1 MLHELSIA
9 HLGVIREAR
18 VELASGLT
26 VVTGE
31 TGAGK
36 TMILTGV
43 NLVLGG
49 KASPDTVRSGATE
62 ASAEAVLDLPEGS
75 RAREL
80 AEEAGAVIDEDGTVT
95 VVRVVGATA
104 RSRSILGGRTVP
116 QALLGEVGGELVT
129 VHGQSD
135 QVRLRT
141 PARQRE
147 TLDAYAGPDHLAHL
161 GVYRAEWS
169 AWRAAA
175 DRLRELLESE
185 ATERARI
192 ESLRIDLAAL
202 ATLDLTVGE
211 RAALEAEAEVLSNSE
226 SLRTDAR
233 TAYAALAGDADDVA
247 SAAAALEVA
256 RKALADGGRHDPVLA
271 GLAVRV
277 ADYAYGAA
285 DAAQELSA
293 YLERLDADPA
303 RLNAVHE
310 RLAAIGALERRFARS
325 ADDLVV
331 LRARLEDEL
340 GQGEGFEDVVAHART
355 VEEDARAALS
365 TAAAL
370 VTDGRTAAAGKL
382 AQQVAR
388 ELATLAMP
396 DAKVEIRVTPKEW
409 GPHGADDIAFML
421 AAHPGAP
428 ARPLADA
435 ASGGELS
442 RIMLAVEVALA
453 GTDGV
458 SRTFVFDEVDAGV
471 GGKAAQAVGQRLA
484 VLARSHQVIVV
495 THLAQVAAC
504 ATSHVVVTK
513 TSDGIVTVSQVRE
526 VTGDDRVREVAR
538 LLSGE
543 EDSDTARAHAV
554 ELLEAARVAP

>member
-1 MLHELSIA
+1 MHELSIA
-9 HLGVIREAR
+9 HLGVIHEAR
-18 VELASGLT
+18 VSLTRGLT

-49 KASPDTVRSGATE
+49 KATPDAVRSGAAE
-62 ASAEAVLDLPEGS
+62 ASAEAVLDLPAGS

-80 AEEAGAVIDEDGTVT
+80 AEEAGAVIDDDGTVT
-95 VVRVVGATA
+95 VVRVVGATS
-104 RSRSILGGRTVP
+104 RSRAILGGRTVP

-147 TLDAYAGPDHLAHL
+147 TLDAYAGEAHLAAL
-161 GVYRAEWS
+161 GVYRERWAQ
-169 AWRAAA
+169 WRAASDKLSA
-175 DRLRELLESE
+175 LLESE
-185 ATERARI
+185 TAERARI

-202 ATLDLTVGE
+202 VALDVAAGE
-211 RAALEAEAEVLSNSE
+211 RASLEAESEVLSNSE
-226 SLRTDAR
+226 ALRVDAA
-233 TAYAALAGDADDVA
+233 TAHAALAGEAEEA
-247 SAAAALEVA
+247 SSAATALEVA

-271 GLAVRV
+271 ALAVRV
-277 ADYAYGAA
+277 ADFAYGAA
-285 DAAQELSA
+285 DAAHELSA
-293 YLERLDADPA
+293 YLEGLAADPGRLD
-303 RLNAVHE
+303 AVHE
-310 RLAAIGALERRFARS
+310 RLAAIGSLERRFGRS
-325 ADDLVV
+325 ADDLVA
-331 LRARLEDEL
+331 LRSQIEDEL
-340 GQGEGFEDVVAHART
+340 GEGAGFDDVVAYARAA
-355 VEEDARAALS
+355 EETARAALS
-365 TAAAL
+365 AAAAEVSEGRATAADEL
-370 VTDGRTAAAGKL
+370 SRHVGG
-382 AQQVAR
+382 
-388 ELATLAMP
+388 ELAMLAMP
-396 DAKVEIRVTPKEW
+396 DATIEIRLTPKEW

-453 GTDGV
+453 GTDGDA
-458 SRTFVFDEVDAGV
+458 RTFVFDEVDAGV
-471 GGKAAQAVGQRLA
+471 GGKAAQSVGQRLA

-495 THLAQVAAC
+495 THLAQVAAF
-504 ATSHVVVTK
+504 ADSHVVVTK
-513 TSDGIVTVSQVRE
+513 TSDGVVTVSEVRA
-526 VTGDDRVREVAR
+526 VTGHDRVREIAR

-543 EDSDTARAHAV
+543 EDSATARAHAV